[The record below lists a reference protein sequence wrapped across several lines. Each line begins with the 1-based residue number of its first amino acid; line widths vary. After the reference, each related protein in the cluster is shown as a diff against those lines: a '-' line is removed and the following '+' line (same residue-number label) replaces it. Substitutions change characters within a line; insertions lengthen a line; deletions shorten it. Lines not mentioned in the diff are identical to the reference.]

1 MEGLDHQIT
10 SCQRGFYIN
19 NSTGRIY
26 DPTPQNDAVFLNLL
40 DLISSASAQC
50 KQSLETLIN
59 ADIKEENIYTKPLNL
74 YTFEVKWLTGSGD
87 KTTRG
92 YEADPTRTETFL
104 LDLHGFDPSG
114 IRDWNEE
121 LQVCR
126 DFPKQNL
133 IQRLNRDKALLK
145 VHTDFVEAATKGA
158 KGIVDKYIQPLNP
171 QDLESQQVFVYNHIF
186 FSFVTHTFDSYYQ
199 EKGPEAAPTTSIS
212 NSDFRNLRIL
222 HRVDIA
228 GLHLLNTCIIDYKG
242 QRVLAQ
248 TIIPG
253 ILNSDHTQ
261 CTEFGSIDEGKSIH
275 CNPEFAEIMKKVCEY
290 FSLDED
296 IQCLDETG
304 AIVSIPASPE
314 VKGIRGSDKRK
325 FILDLARLSPR
336 DTNWIGQDDEYL
348 CCLIRPELISHF
360 MTSKNFQNAKEQI
373 KQELKD
379 KKEEETKVAEVAG
392 AEISEVKPEE
402 GEQADKKGLSYS
414 DYINKLQ
421 EYFTQPNNKP
431 NIRFNSNLFTRVN
444 LANTDS
450 AKIEGQKKDLLELGE
465 FIYKQAIPTLVNE
478 LLHGEIILPCD
489 SKSLGEL
496 FHAHGVNVR
505 YIGKVCESVSRE
517 KFPFLH
523 ILLERVMLAKSI
535 KHYLRVLFRQ
545 TSSLFH
551 ADLVVHV
558 LNCIFA
564 PKRGQKTL
572 ETGNIRAFFEQSERA
587 DQVASENKNETAE
600 DKKKKKK
607 KKAAS
612 SKKQKE
618 AANFVSPL
626 MDFGSIRIESEAAEF
641 LNLKPSEV
649 WAALRSICKKR
660 YLHDLPE
667 NVIDFEPFKYPLTKL
682 ATLRDVCLSTGIVL
696 DCKQYQLV
704 DKTTDKEE
712 AENVANFDSL
722 PFKSQDIIDI
732 QPVVKH
738 LDPGCDDAKVQIDL
752 ALRLMSE
759 EKYEEALETLWGSIQ
774 ILLSV
779 RD

>member
-1 MEGLDHQIT
+1 
-10 SCQRGFYIN
+10 
-19 NSTGRIY
+19 
-26 DPTPQNDAVFLNLL
+26 
-40 DLISSASAQC
+40 
-50 KQSLETLIN
+50 
-59 ADIKEENIYTKPLNL
+59 
-74 YTFEVKWLTGSGD
+74 
-87 KTTRG
+87 
-92 YEADPTRTETFL
+92 
-104 LDLHGFDPSG
+104 
-114 IRDWNEE
+114 
-121 LQVCR
+121 
-126 DFPKQNL
+126 
-133 IQRLNRDKALLK
+133 
-145 VHTDFVEAATKGA
+145 
-158 KGIVDKYIQPLNP
+158 
-171 QDLESQQVFVYNHIF
+171 
-186 FSFVTHTFDSYYQ
+186 
-199 EKGPEAAPTTSIS
+199 
-212 NSDFRNLRIL
+212 
-222 HRVDIA
+222 
-228 GLHLLNTCIIDYKG
+228 
-242 QRVLAQ
+242 
-248 TIIPG
+248 
-253 ILNSDHTQ
+253 
-261 CTEFGSIDEGKSIH
+261 
-275 CNPEFAEIMKKVCEY
+275 MKKVCEY

-392 AEISEVKPEE
+392 AEIAEVKPEE

-444 LANTDS
+444 LASTES
-450 AKIEGQKKDLLELGE
+450 TKIETQKKELLELGE

-564 PKRGQKTL
+564 HKKGQKVL

-587 DQVASENKNETAE
+587 DQAASDNKNESAE

-618 AANFVSPL
+618 ATNFVSPL

-641 LNLKPSEV
+641 LSLKPSEV

-667 NVIDFEPFKYPLTKL
+667 NVVDFEPFKYPLTKL
-682 ATLRDVCLSTGIVL
+682 ATLRDVCLSTGVVL
-696 DCKQYQLV
+696 DCKHYQLV

-712 AENVANFDSL
+712 AENFDSL

-779 RD
+779 FDI